1 MLFTN
6 PTLPLDNIVNGSD
19 CYRKLSRKRGG
30 GFSVLMPTSD
40 RVGNLLRQL
49 CHSIT
54 LPTRTSSLCGHI
66 FLVFCAR
73 TKKQVRWV
81 DAKPNVAPMKHTHT
95 FWYFPKVNQ
104 IREAMRTHL
113 VGSDASALTV
123 PAVSLR
129 GRPQPTSVRIRRFL
143 DLLKE
148 PFDGSLRNVQ
158 GVPPS
163 QESTRAATGTL
174 TTSPVTFLPVLS
186 HEAHLR
192 SLVHVGG

>member
-6 PTLPLDNIVNGSD
+6 PTFPLDNVVNGSD
-19 CYRKLSRKRGG
+19 CYRKLPRKRDG

-49 CHSIT
+49 CHSIA

-66 FLVFCAR
+66 FLVFRAR

-81 DAKPNVAPMKHTHT
+81 DAKPNVAPMKHTHP
-95 FWYFPKVNQ
+95 FWYFPKVKQ
-104 IREAMRTHL
+104 IREAMSTHL

-123 PAVSLR
+123 PAVFLR
-129 GRPQPTSVRIRRFL
+129 GGPQPTSIRIRR
-143 DLLKE
+143 LLNLRPE
-148 PFDGSLRNVQ
+148 SFDDRLRNVQ
-158 GVPPS
+158 GVPPN